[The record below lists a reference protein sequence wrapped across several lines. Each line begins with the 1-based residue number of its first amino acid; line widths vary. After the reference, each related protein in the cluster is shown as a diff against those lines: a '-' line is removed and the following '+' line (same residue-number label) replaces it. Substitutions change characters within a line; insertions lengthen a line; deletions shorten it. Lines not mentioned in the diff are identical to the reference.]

1 MQSTTTT
8 LSGSRTDESPVRH
21 GDVKRSFTL
30 DVFRAV
36 PCFSTSRAHDNANE
50 ARRHTSVEDLESD
63 VDESRRSDIPTRT
76 TRGTLRKRHETIDDL
91 QRRNVVEDPRV
102 FEVVPTE
109 VAMTTPR
116 SDQLEPGARF
126 AK

>member
-1 MQSTTTT
+1 M
-8 LSGSRTDESPVRH
+8 RH
-21 GDVKRSFTL
+21 GDVKGSLTL
-30 DVFRAV
+30 EVFRK
-36 PCFSTSRAHDNANE
+36 
-50 ARRHTSVEDLESD
+50 
-63 VDESRRSDIPTRT
+63 VDEWRRSDLPAHN

-116 SDQLEPGARF
+116 SEQLEPGERF

>member
-36 PCFSTSRAHDNANE
+36 PCFSISRALDNANE
-50 ARRHTSVEDLESD
+50 ARRHTSVEDLEPD
-63 VDESRRSDIPTRT
+63 VDESRGSDIPTRT

>member
-36 PCFSTSRAHDNANE
+36 PCFSISRALDNANE
-50 ARRHTSVEDLESD
+50 ARRHSSVEDLEPD
-63 VDESRRSDIPTRT
+63 VDESRGADTPTRT
-76 TRGTLRKRHETIDDL
+76 TRRPLRKRDETIDDL

-109 VAMTTPR
+109 EAMTTPR
-116 SDQLEPGARF
+116 SDQLEPGA
-126 AK
+126 